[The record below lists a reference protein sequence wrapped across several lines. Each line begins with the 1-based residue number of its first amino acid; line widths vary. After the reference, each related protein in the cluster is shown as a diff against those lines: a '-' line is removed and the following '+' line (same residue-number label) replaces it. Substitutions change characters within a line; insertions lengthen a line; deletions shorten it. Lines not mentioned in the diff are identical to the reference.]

1 MGLVRLFV
9 SFRRCTMTADTPAH
23 TPTAAF
29 REAYEQAMALW
40 PIPVERLDLPSEFG
54 STRVNVCGPA
64 DGPPL
69 VLLHG
74 GGTTSAVWYA
84 LAATLVRTH
93 RVHAVDQMGGPGL
106 SAHTGRALRRPEDL
120 LDWLDGVFS
129 GLGLASAALLG
140 HSYGGWLAL
149 SYAAHTAGGGSAP
162 GARGRVNR
170 LVLLDPTQCFA
181 GFRPSYLLRA
191 LPLFVRPGERSTR
204 RFLEWET
211 RGAPPAPALVRLM
224 GRGAVEFRAAKVVT
238 GPRPDAARAG
248 AAVPTLLLLAEDS
261 RTHDPRRVAAQA
273 ERTLA
278 GVRIATLVGT
288 THHSLPYADADE
300 LGRQVLGFLPTGLP
314 GGTS

>member
-1 MGLVRLFV
+1 
-9 SFRRCTMTADTPAH
+9 MTADTPAH

-29 REAYEQAMALW
+29 RTAYEQAMALW
-40 PIPVERLDLPSEFG
+40 PVPVERLDLPSEFG
-54 STRVNVCGPA
+54 STRVTVCGPA
-64 DGPPL
+64 GGPPL

-84 LAATLVRTH
+84 LAAPLARTH
-93 RVHAVDQMGGPGL
+93 RVYAVDQMGGPGL
-106 SAHTGRALRRPEDL
+106 SVHSGRALRRPADL
-120 LDWLDGVFS
+120 LDWLDGVFR
-129 GLGLASAALLG
+129 GLGLTSAALLG

-149 SYAAHTAGGGSAP
+149 SYAGHAP
-162 GARGRVNR
+162 ERVNR

-211 RGAPPAPALVRLM
+211 GGAPPAPELVRLM
-224 GRGAVEFRAAKVVT
+224 GLGAVEFRAAKVVT
-238 GPRPDAARAG
+238 GPRPDVTR
-248 AAVPTLLLLAEDS
+248 AVPTLLVPAGRS

-278 GVRIATLVGT
+278 GVRVATLAGA
-288 THHSLPYADADE
+288 THHSLPYADPDE
-300 LGRQVLGFLPTGLP
+300 LGRQVLGFLPAGLP
-314 GGTS
+314 GGTP

>member
-1 MGLVRLFV
+1 
-9 SFRRCTMTADTPAH
+9 MTADTAAP

-29 REAYEQAMALW
+29 RAAYEQAMALW
-40 PIPVERLDLPSEFG
+40 PVPVERLDLPSEFG
-54 STRVNVCGPA
+54 STRVTVCGPA

-84 LAATLVRTH
+84 LAAPLARTH
-93 RVHAVDQMGGPGL
+93 RVYAVDQMGGPGL
-106 SAHTGRALRRPEDL
+106 SAHTGRALRRPADL
-120 LDWLDGVFS
+120 LDWLDGVFH

-149 SYAAHTAGGGSAP
+149 SYAGHAAP
-162 GARGRVNR
+162 GRVNR

-191 LPLFVRPGERSTR
+191 LPLFVRPVERSTR

-211 RGAPPAPALVRLM
+211 GGAPPAPELVRLM
-224 GRGAVEFRAAKVVT
+224 GLGAVGFRTAKVVT
-238 GPRPDAARAG
+238 GPRPDVTR
-248 AAVPTLLLLAEDS
+248 AVPTLLLLAGRS
-261 RTHDPRRVAAQA
+261 RTHDPRRVAARA

-278 GVRIATLVGT
+278 GVRIATLAGV
-288 THHSLPYADADE
+288 THHSLPYADPDA
-300 LGRQVLGFLPTGLP
+300 LGRQVLGFLPAGLP
-314 GGTS
+314 GGAP

>member
-1 MGLVRLFV
+1 
-9 SFRRCTMTADTPAH
+9 MTADTPAH

-29 REAYEQAMALW
+29 RAAYEQAMALW
-40 PIPVERLDLPSEFG
+40 PVPVERLDLPSEFG
-54 STRVNVCGPA
+54 STRVTVCGPA
-64 DGPPL
+64 GGPPL

-84 LAATLVRTH
+84 LAAPLARTH
-93 RVHAVDQMGGPGL
+93 RVYAVDQMGGPGL
-106 SAHTGRALRRPEDL
+106 SVHTGRALRRPADL
-120 LDWLDGVFS
+120 LDWLDGVFR

-149 SYAAHTAGGGSAP
+149 SYAGHAP
-162 GARGRVNR
+162 ERVNR

-211 RGAPPAPALVRLM
+211 GGAPPAPELVRLM
-224 GRGAVEFRAAKVVT
+224 GLGAVEFRAAKVVT
-238 GPRPDAARAG
+238 GPRPDVTR
-248 AAVPTLLLLAEDS
+248 AVPTLLVPAGRS

-278 GVRIATLVGT
+278 GVRVATLAGA
-288 THHSLPYADADE
+288 THHSLPYADPDG
-300 LGRQVLGFLPTGLP
+300 LGRQVLGFLPAGLP
-314 GGTS
+314 GGTP